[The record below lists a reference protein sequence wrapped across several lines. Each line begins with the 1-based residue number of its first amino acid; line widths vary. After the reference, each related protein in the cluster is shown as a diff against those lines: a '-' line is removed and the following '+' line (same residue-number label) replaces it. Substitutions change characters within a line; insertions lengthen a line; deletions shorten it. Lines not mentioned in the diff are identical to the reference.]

1 VLYFSHS
8 ARQKFLGGTVYA
20 GIAYGYNELRP
31 YANFGNT
38 ASCIEDLKTQALE
51 FSPVTKFR
59 TQSCVVEHGIHI
71 TLIGEAML
79 FPPAITT
86 CSLAK
91 SLIAWEKQIQNSAR
105 KLLNGK
111 IKKIHHI
118 GTYNCRSGPMPKV
131 LSEHAYANAIDVT
144 GITTDAEIFISIRD
158 DWHGDAKEAL
168 FVRAIATNACQPFSL
183 VLTPNSNEA
192 HADHIHLDNGLYLG
206 GDC

>member
-1 VLYFSHS
+1 MLYFSHS

-79 FPPAITT
+79 FPP
-86 CSLAK
+86 
-91 SLIAWEKQIQNSAR
+91 R
-105 KLLNGK
+105 DYHMFVGK
-111 IKKIHHI
+111 IP
-118 GTYNCRSGPMPKV
+118 NCMGETNPKQRQK
-131 LSEHAYANAIDVT
+131 
-144 GITTDAEIFISIRD
+144 TT
-158 DWHGDAKEAL
+158 
-168 FVRAIATNACQPFSL
+168 
-183 VLTPNSNEA
+183 
-192 HADHIHLDNGLYLG
+192 
-206 GDC
+206 